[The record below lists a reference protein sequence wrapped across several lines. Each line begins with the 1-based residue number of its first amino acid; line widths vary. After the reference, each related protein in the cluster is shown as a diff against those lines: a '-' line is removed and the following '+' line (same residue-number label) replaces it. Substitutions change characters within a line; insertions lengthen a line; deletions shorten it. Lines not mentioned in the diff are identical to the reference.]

1 MRIINSILY
10 IDFQEMIEAGVKEQ
24 VIKNAKSVGS
34 KCWSFINDPDDKR
47 KVLIA
52 YEQLKDIYKQKV
64 VDRYGNPYDRVARK
78 PILDMII
85 PDAKAEEFYK
95 DYRYGKDE
103 FLQIETR
110 NKYTRGASWLNMLG
124 IVQDDRTIIKKKL
137 GLSVPEFYT
146 HVGTLIK
153 SEILNGKSKTYTG
166 FHVLPGNFPATYQ
179 RLMDKVKAYRASGYE
194 HMIDSMYG
202 NKIAAKLGKTEEG
215 FDEELERKQI
225 GVIRRIASMH
235 NNLNATQV
243 TKLATII
250 FEANGWNTIS
260 DSRVSQIMEEYEL
273 ELTPGRR
280 GKRAFNNS
288 MSMQMKREA
297 PKFPTY
303 FWTLDGWTVELL
315 YQDKER
321 YDNRLVMV
329 VVLDAMN
336 KYPVGYAIGERE
348 NAELIRQA
356 NRNAILHMQEL
367 FGDCYRPH
375 QLQSDRYQL
384 KHLTPFY
391 NAIAEL
397 HTPAGVGN
405 AKAKPIEPY
414 FKYLNKE
421 YCQLHKNWSGFN
433 IDASKKNQV
442 NREMLD
448 MIKKSF
454 PDKQGVIAQIERFMT
469 IERSKKVAQFIEAWE
484 QMPTDDRLVMDR
496 KDWLMA
502 FGEVVGKPNSI
513 TGQGIIKVID
523 GQKITFDCFDPQFRK
538 YLNTNW
544 RIIADT
550 NNLNEVLAI
559 SPDWKLQYVLERKMT
574 VPLDIKS
581 TTEEH
586 YEYRSRVTAYNKKQR
601 DEIINM
607 YAEDADIVNEII
619 NNTPLALENHEEA
632 ALKLMLTTNGQQ
644 KEGIQDAK
652 RLKPAP
658 DKKAEREAKQQQQ
671 QEQREWRAAQAEFM
685 QKRTDFNQYL
695 D

>member
-1 MRIINSILY
+1 MKLIDSILY
-10 IDFQEMIEAGVKEQ
+10 IELGELVECGFKESSL
-24 VIKNAKSVGS
+24 ITAKSKGT

-47 KVLIA
+47 KVLVD
-52 YEQLKDIYKQKV
+52 YEAMTQENKNKV
-64 VDRYGNPYDRVARK
+64 IDRYGNPYDRVARK

-95 DYRYGKDE
+95 NHRYGKHE
-103 FLQIETR
+103 FLTIETR

-124 IVQDDRTIIKKKL
+124 KVQDDRTIIKKSL
-137 GLSVPEFYT
+137 GLSVPEFYM

-202 NKIAAKLGKTEEG
+202 NKIAAKLGKTEDG

-225 GVIRRIASMH
+225 AVIRRIASMH
-235 NNLNATQV
+235 NNLNASQV
-243 TKLATII
+243 TRLSNII
-250 FEANGWNTIS
+250 FNENGWNTIS
-260 DSRVSQIMEEYEL
+260 DSRVAQIMEEYEL

-280 GKRAFNNS
+280 GKRAFTSN
-288 MSMQMKREA
+288 MSMQVKREA

-315 YQDKER
+315 YQNKER

-329 VVLDAMN
+329 VVLDAVN
-336 KYPVGYAIGERE
+336 KYPVGYAIGDRE

-356 NRNAILHMQEL
+356 NRNAIMHMQEL
-367 FGDCYRPH
+367 FGNCYRPH

-391 NAIAEL
+391 NAIAHL
-397 HTPAGVGN
+397 HTPAAVGN

-421 YCQLHKNWSGFN
+421 YCQLSKNWSGFN
-433 IDASKKNQV
+433 VDASKKNQV

-448 MIKKSF
+448 LIKKSF
-454 PDKQGVIAQIERFMT
+454 PDRNGVIQQIERFME
-469 IERSKKVAQFIEAWE
+469 IERSRKIAQFVEAWE
-484 QMPTDDRLVMDR
+484 QMPTDDRLIMNR
-496 KDWLMA
+496 MDWLMT
-502 FGEVVGKPNSI
+502 FGVPIGKTNTI
-513 TGQGIIKVID
+513 TGQGIIKMID
-523 GQKITFDCFDPQFRK
+523 GQQITFDCFDPLFRK
-538 YLNTNW
+538 NVNVNW
-544 RIIADT
+544 QIIADI
-550 NNLNEVLAI
+550 NNLSEVLAI
-559 SPDWKLQYVLERKMT
+559 SPDGKLKYILERKMT
-574 VPLDIKS
+574 IPMDIKS
-581 TTEEH
+581 TTPEH
-586 YEYRSRVTAYNKKQR
+586 REYLKKINNYNKEQR
-601 DEIINM
+601 DKIIDM
-607 YAEDADIVNEII
+607 YTEDAGIVDDIMRT
-619 NNTPLALENHEEA
+619 TPLSLGSHEET

-644 KEGIQDAK
+644 KEGIQNAK

-658 DKKAEREAKQQQQ
+658 AQIEAPTQKETKQEQ
-671 QEQREWRAAQAEFM
+671 QEWQQIQAEYM
-685 QKRTDFNQYL
+685 SQKTDFNHYL